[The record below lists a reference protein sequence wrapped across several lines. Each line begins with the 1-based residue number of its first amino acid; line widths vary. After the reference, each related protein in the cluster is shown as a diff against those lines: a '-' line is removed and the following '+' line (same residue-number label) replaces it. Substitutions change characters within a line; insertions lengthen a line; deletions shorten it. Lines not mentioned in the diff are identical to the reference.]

1 MEFYR
6 RCIVY
11 YIFVVDFEEFG
22 YVLDLGWSYGDR
34 EGADGGVDSGNCE
47 VVWCQFEDV

>member
-11 YIFVVDFEEFG
+11 YIFVVDFEKFD
-22 YVLDLGWSYGDR
+22 YVLDLVGSYGDL
-34 EGADGGVDSGNCE
+34 EGADGGVNSGNCE
-47 VVWCQFEDV
+47 VV